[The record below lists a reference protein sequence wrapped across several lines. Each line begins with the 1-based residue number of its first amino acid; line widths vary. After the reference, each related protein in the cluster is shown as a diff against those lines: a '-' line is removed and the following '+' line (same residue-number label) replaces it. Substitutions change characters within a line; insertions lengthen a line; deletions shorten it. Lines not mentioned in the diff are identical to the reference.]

1 MKRLFPILITTLLL
15 SGCALTR
22 DHITLDY
29 VPMPSAEKIAE
40 ADKIQL
46 KVEISDHRNQRDRVS
61 CKKNGYGMEMAS
73 ILSKKDV
80 NLLIKEA
87 LMTELSNRGFTLG
100 NDHQNSVLIDVELN
114 KFYNDFKVGFFLGG
128 AAAEVILNI
137 KVKKA
142 DGQFVFSRSVVGSGE
157 NQGIVLF
164 TGTNAKITL
173 ESALQNA
180 ISKIVS
186 DKDFILA
193 LLK

>member
-1 MKRLFPILITTLLL
+1 MKHLYLLIATTLVL

-40 ADKIQL
+40 ADKIPL
-46 KVEISDHRNQRDRVS
+46 KVKISDQRNSKDRVS

-73 ILSKKDV
+73 ILSKNDV

-87 LMTELSNRGFTLG
+87 LVTELANRGFSLG
-100 NDHQNSVLIDVELN
+100 NENLNSVLIDVELN
-114 KFYNDFKVGFFLGG
+114 KFYNDFKVQFFAGR
-128 AAAEVILNI
+128 AVAEVILNI
-137 KVKKA
+137 KVKKP
-142 DGQFVFSRSVVGSGE
+142 DGQFTFSKSVIGAGE
-157 NQGIVLF
+157 NQGIFLF
-164 TGTNAKITL
+164 TGRNAKITL
-173 ESALQNA
+173 EDALQNA

-186 DKDFILA
+186 DQDFIQA